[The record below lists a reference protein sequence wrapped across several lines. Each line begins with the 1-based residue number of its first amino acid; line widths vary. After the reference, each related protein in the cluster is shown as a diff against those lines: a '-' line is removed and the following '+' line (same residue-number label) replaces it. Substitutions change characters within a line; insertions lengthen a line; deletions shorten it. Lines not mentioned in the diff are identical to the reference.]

1 MKHNSW
7 NKVVVLTSTDD
18 LWFDSGLGLTKQLQ
32 DAGMTVFKP
41 AAFEPGSPKP
51 PMLREIKRSGN
62 RIVILIAYDQ
72 DLEAVA
78 LSARTE
84 GMSRGWAWV
93 LSRQDSATALWLQG
107 WLFLQPLLPRDGMQD
122 FAEQVSDYT
131 KSSFN
136 ISLDVSSVDL
146 TYSIALHNAIMLYAH
161 AATKV
166 LVEGGDLRDGEAV
179 TKAVRSTTFKGV
191 GGIEVALNAR
201 GDRIESYEV
210 INYVLEANGTLGSVL
225 VGVYNC
231 TLEQYEAYKAVVWPG
246 NTTEVPA
253 DYISG
258 APLPGHASR
267 GAHRPAR
274 SCF

>member
-18 LWFDSGLGLTKQLQ
+18 VWFDSGLGLTKQLQ

-41 AAFEPGSPKP
+41 AAFEPGSAKP

-93 LSRQDSATALWLQG
+93 LLQDSATALWLQG

-122 FAEQVSDYT
+122 FAKQVSDYT

-146 TYSIALHNAIMLYAH
+146 TYSSALHNAIVLYAH

-166 LVEGGDLRDGEAV
+166 LKEGGDLRDGEAV
-179 TKAVRSTTFKGV
+179 TKAVRDTTFKGV

-210 INYVLEANGTLGSVL
+210 MNYVLEANGTLGSVL

-231 TLEQYEAYKAVVWPG
+231 TLEQYEVHEQAVVWPG
-246 NTTEVPA
+246 NKTEVPA

-267 GAHRPAR
+267 GAHRGSSA
-274 SCF
+274 S